1 MSKFRTA
8 LTLLAVAG
16 LWLPLPSTAADTAT
30 ELRLRSIEAKLPDA
44 DKLAEL
50 ERKVNA
56 LSSTGG
62 ASGGAPVSGNMFSV
76 VQDVEALQDD
86 VRQLRGQ
93 VEELKHKL
101 KQNEQGQRELYKNL
115 DSRLS
120 ALEGGGSSAGG
131 TTGGSSTGS
140 SGSGAPTPAVDEAAA
155 EEAYLAAFAL
165 LKEGKYAD
173 SRKSFNKF
181 VQDYPGS
188 SYNDNAWYW
197 LGEAHYVDREYGQ
210 ALSSFRKVLSDYPDS
225 GKASAAMY
233 KVGVIQDEQGDTA
246 SARATLRRVIEQYP
260 KDNAAELARKRL
272 KAIGGNG

>member
-120 ALEGGGSSAGG
+120 ALEGGGSSA
-131 TTGGSSTGS
+131 
-140 SGSGAPTPAVDEAAA
+140 APTPSQMSKMFRMTQKAHESMSVNSKSMSKISDNVSD
-155 EEAYLAAFAL
+155 
-165 LKEGKYAD
+165 G
-173 SRKSFNKF
+173 SFN
-181 VQDYPGS
+181 
-188 SYNDNAWYW
+188 N
-197 LGEAHYVDREYGQ
+197 
-210 ALSSFRKVLSDYPDS
+210 
-225 GKASAAMY
+225 
-233 KVGVIQDEQGDTA
+233 
-246 SARATLRRVIEQYP
+246 
-260 KDNAAELARKRL
+260 
-272 KAIGGNG
+272 